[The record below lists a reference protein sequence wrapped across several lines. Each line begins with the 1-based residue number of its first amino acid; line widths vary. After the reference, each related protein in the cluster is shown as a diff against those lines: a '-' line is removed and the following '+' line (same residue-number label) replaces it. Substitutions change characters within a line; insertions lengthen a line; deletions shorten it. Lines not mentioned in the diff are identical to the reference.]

1 MKKWMEI
8 ILVILLVGISV
19 ESSIIEA
26 SNYSY
31 DIKDEF
37 RFSSKHSF
45 NVIKNEEK
53 AEDELKELKKTFDE
67 VDDVQIKLEK
77 TGTEGLDIFMAH
89 YTGKQA
95 EALNE
100 LYWNAHEPA
109 YEAYWNDLVDELRV
123 ISKQIS
129 QEVGVYYGIGMTIEV
144 NGETEL
150 ILLVTGGL
158 VMLDN
163 VNPSNYD
170 AEYRV
175 VQLKLKKEY

>member
-1 MKKWMEI
+1 MTRKQK
-8 ILVILLVGISV
+8 
-19 ESSIIEA
+19 
-26 SNYSY
+26 
-31 DIKDEF
+31 
-37 RFSSKHSF
+37 
-45 NVIKNEEK
+45 
-53 AEDELKELKKTFDE
+53 LKLRELKKIFDE
-67 VDDVQIKLEK
+67 VNDLQIKLKK

-89 YTGKQA
+89 YTGEQT

-123 ISKQIS
+123 ISKKIS
-129 QEVGVYYGIGMTIEV
+129 QEVGAYYGIGMTIEV

-150 ILLVTGGL
+150 LLLVTGGL

-175 VQLKLKKEY
+175 VQLKLKKDD

>member
-1 MKKWMEI
+1 MTRKQK
-8 ILVILLVGISV
+8 
-19 ESSIIEA
+19 
-26 SNYSY
+26 
-31 DIKDEF
+31 
-37 RFSSKHSF
+37 
-45 NVIKNEEK
+45 
-53 AEDELKELKKTFDE
+53 LKLRELKKIFDE
-67 VDDVQIKLEK
+67 VNDLQIKLKK

-144 NGETEL
+144 NGEEEL
-150 ILLVTGGL
+150 LLLVTDGL

-163 VNPSNYD
+163 VNPLNYD
-170 AEYRV
+170 EEYIE
-175 VQLKLKKEY
+175 LFN